1 MIPWTVAARILCLW
15 NSLGENTKMD
25 SHFLLQGILLTQGS
39 DLGLLHC
46 RQNLYT
52 LSQVQCNHKGFLEVE
67 EEGRRKVKVRERNAM
82 MEAEVVV
89 IKCEKEQHY

>member
-1 MIPWTVAARILCLW
+1 MYEPL
-15 NSLGENTKMD
+15 K
-25 SHFLLQGILLTQGS
+25 
-39 DLGLLHC
+39 
-46 RQNLYT
+46 
-52 LSQVQCNHKGFLEVE
+52 VE